1 MSGSCSGRCS
11 HFRRESD
18 SEAFRAG
25 SRTGNTFASRDEI
38 RYFSCEMTPPTATQ
52 AMRILVVEDNP
63 KVALMIKDG
72 LEGEHYLVDTVPDG
86 KGGLRSAQT
95 GNYDLLIVDV
105 MLPALSGL
113 ELTRS
118 YRKSGGTTPIL
129 MLTARTATEDKV
141 AGLDSGADDYLTKPF
156 AFAELLARI
165 RSLFRRGVLDKTTL
179 LKFADLELDTVSHKA
194 NRAGTPI
201 DLTAKEY
208 ALLEFF
214 LRNKGSVLSRSIISE
229 HIWDYSFDTGTN
241 LIDVYI
247 NHLRAKI
254 ESGFTGKLIHTV
266 RGVGY
271 VLRKE

>member
-1 MSGSCSGRCS
+1 MSSSGS
-11 HFRRESD
+11 
-18 SEAFRAG
+18 
-25 SRTGNTFASRDEI
+25 I
-38 RYFSCEMTPPTATQ
+38 Q

-63 KVALMIKDG
+63 KVASMLQDG
-72 LEGEHYLVDTVPDG
+72 LRGEKYDVDTVPDG
-86 KGGLRSAQT
+86 AEGLRQARE

-105 MLPALSGL
+105 MLPGMNGF
-113 ELTRS
+113 ELTKS
-118 YRKSGGTTPIL
+118 YRNAGGTTPIL
-129 MLTARTATEDKV
+129 MLTAKTATEDKV

-156 AFAELLARI
+156 AFAELLARM
-165 RSLFRRGVLDKTTL
+165 RSLFRRGVLDKTTIL
-179 LKFADLELDTVSHKA
+179 TFADLELDTVSHKA
-194 NRAGTPI
+194 KRAGKPI

-254 ESGFTGKLIHTV
+254 ENGFSGKLIHTV